1 MPYKFDFIDGDVVE
15 WTTGAAGAEATRV
28 TDYTPTIYVGV
39 RDGNLDALETLA
51 NALRR
56 DPKTVTVDREQW
68 FTDLRS
74 DERSPV
80 LRVDC
85 ERIDEVATLAREIR
99 HLHEFGSYAPGTFQL
114 YNVDFSEE
122 FRYCLETGTDPT
134 PATDLTLL
142 ELSIGEKPLADRNV
156 AAIELDGD
164 PVAESASAVLDGIA
178 DELDRTDPDV
188 IRLNTSQ
195 LVPLLYEVAIDL
207 EADWFDL
214 GRLPGYQQLAGE
226 SVFESYGMIG
236 HSPARFNLPGR
247 AIIDESN
254 NFLWNKSGLQG
265 LLDLTE
271 RSWKPLQESG
281 WASIGNL
288 LTAVQIREAFRH
300 RDVLIPWNK
309 FQPEFRKDVATLHAA
324 DRGGFIFDPQ
334 VGLFEDVHEL
344 DFSSLYPNIMIEY
357 NVSPDTVLC
366 ECHPERTVVPELGY
380 NICEERGMIP
390 DVLQPIVEDRDRIKA
405 AIAETDDPERL
416 TRLEE
421 RSDALK
427 WILVTCFGYQGYKN
441 SKFGRI
447 EAHEAINA
455 YARNILLSA
464 KETFEAG
471 GWRIIH
477 GIVDSIWLQAVDGE
491 PQTPLDELAAEIS
504 EAVGIRLEYE
514 QIYDWICFVPRRE
527 QSTGALTKYF
537 GKVRNAKEYKIRG
550 IEIRQRSTPPF
561 IEAVQRELMDVLD
574 RHREPE
580 PVCDRL
586 QVHLSR
592 LRAGDVNPQEL
603 VFRKRVSKRLEEYT
617 QGTHTVSA
625 LMRYRDHGIE
635 KQPGQDVRYV
645 VVDDD
650 ARQPERVRLHF
661 ESVDTYDATVYERDL
676 IRAAES
682 IVSPNGWERSDIR
695 RYVEGTRD
703 ASLGAYDRHS

>member
-15 WTTGAAGAEATRV
+15 WTTGAAGAEATQV
-28 TDYTPTIYVGV
+28 EDYTPTIYVGV
-39 RDGNLDALETLA
+39 RDGNLDALEALA
-51 NALRR
+51 TELRR
-56 DPKTVTVDREQW
+56 DPKTVAVERERW
-68 FTDLRS
+68 FKDLRS
-74 DERSPV
+74 KDRSPV
-80 LRVDC
+80 LCVDC

-99 HLHEFGSYAPGTFQL
+99 HLHEFGRYAPGTFQL

-122 FRYCLETGTDPT
+122 FRYCLETGTDPA
-134 PATDLTLL
+134 PASEPTIL
-142 ELSIGEKPLADRNV
+142 ELSIGEKPLADRD
-156 AAIELDGD
+156 L
-164 PVAESASAVLDGIA
+164 SAVEMDGHTVGDSPHVVLEAIA
-178 DELDRTDPDV
+178 DALDERDPDV
-188 IRLNTSQ
+188 LRLNSSQ
-195 LVPLLYEVAIDL
+195 LVRLLYEAADDFG
-207 EADWFDL
+207 ADWFDL
-214 GRLPGYQQLAGE
+214 GRVSGYQQLAGE
-226 SVFESYGMIG
+226 SVFESYGVIG
-236 HSPARFNLPGR
+236 HSPARFNVPGR

-254 NFLWNKSGLQG
+254 SFLWNKSGLQG

-271 RSWKPLQESG
+271 RSWKPLQEAG

-288 LTAVQIREAFRH
+288 LTAIQIREAFRH

-309 FQPEFRKDVATLHAA
+309 FQPEFRKDVETLHAA

-334 VGLFEDVHEL
+334 VGFFEDVHEL

-357 NVSPDTVLC
+357 NVSTDTIHC
-366 ECHPERTVVPELGY
+366 KCHPERTVVPELSY
-380 NICEERGMIP
+380 NICEERGLIP
-390 DVLQPIVEDRDRIKA
+390 DVLEPIVEDRDRIKA
-405 AIAETDDPERL
+405 AIAETDDPEKVR
-416 TRLEE
+416 RLEE

-455 YARNILLSA
+455 YARDILLQA
-464 KETFEAG
+464 KETFEAN

-477 GIVDSIWLQAVDGE
+477 GIVDSIWVQAVDGE
-491 PQTPLDELAAEIS
+491 SQTPLDELATEIS

-514 QIYDWICFVPRRE
+514 QPYDWICFVPRRE
-527 QSTGALTKYF
+527 KSTGALTKYF
-537 GKVRNAKEYKIRG
+537 GKVRCEDEYKIRG

-561 IEAVQRELMDVLD
+561 IESVQYELMEVLD

-635 KQPGQDVRYV
+635 KNPGQDVCYV
-645 VVDDD
+645 VVDDN
-650 ARQPERVRLHF
+650 ARQSDRVRLHF
-661 ESVDTYDATVYERDL
+661 ELNDEYDESVYEREL
-676 IRAAES
+676 MRAAES
-682 IVSPNGWERSDIR
+682 IVSPLGWEHGDIR
-695 RYVEGTRD
+695 RYVKGTRD
-703 ASLGAYDRHS
+703 ASIQAFD